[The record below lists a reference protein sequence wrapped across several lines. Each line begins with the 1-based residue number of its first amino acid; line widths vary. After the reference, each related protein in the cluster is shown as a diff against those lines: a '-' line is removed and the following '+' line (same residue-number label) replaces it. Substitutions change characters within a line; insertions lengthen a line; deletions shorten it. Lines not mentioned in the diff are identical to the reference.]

1 MQHCSCTTPLWRR
14 HEPRAT
20 PLCLVAMASASDAA
34 NACDSTLP
42 VRLAVSN
49 LKYKPI
55 ALSIKPGSSMQKPPC
70 YGSTSNSFVSRKR
83 AAALAPIS
91 VIAIICGLIATVLLV
106 SLHSTPVSYEDS
118 IELVGIQYGKLS
130 AVESRRDEDA
140 INNILKGKIGAA
152 AQGVPSSVIAAAQD
166 AARAVKEQQMRVKH
180 EADANLK
187 KQAAIV
193 NGNAQNLFEQ
203 AVKDQHAEDAAEE
216 SQMQIAMQS
225 EHAQGFSVSKW
236 DSVQK

>member
-1 MQHCSCTTPLWRR
+1 MLRSSKAQGDAVAVMRR
-14 HEPRAT
+14 ALSLRVVAIFSAAHAARNVRA
-20 PLCLVAMASASDAA
+20 
-34 NACDSTLP
+34 
-42 VRLAVSN
+42 AVSEF
-49 LKYKPI
+49 KYNPI
-55 ALSIKPGSSMQKPPC
+55 ALFITPGSSMQQQPC

-83 AAALAPIS
+83 AAALAPSS
-91 VIAIICGLIATVLLV
+91 VIAIICALSATVLLV

-118 IELVGIQYGKLS
+118 VELIGIQYGKLS

-193 NGNAQNLFEQ
+193 NSKAQNLFEQ
-203 AVKDQHAEDAAEE
+203 AVKDQHAEDAAEV